1 MHKKFSPNFSNY
13 ETFSFDMFS
22 GNSQYYGV
30 NSDINEYM
38 TAALMLY
45 VTILRD
51 RTTADAEINIQEMDG
66 IADIVHFNILKTK
79 IYPNFPQEI
88 NAYIFP

>member
-1 MHKKFSPNFSNY
+1 
-13 ETFSFDMFS
+13 
-22 GNSQYYGV
+22 
-30 NSDINEYM
+30 M

-79 IYPNFPQEI
+79 IYPNFP
-88 NAYIFP
+88 